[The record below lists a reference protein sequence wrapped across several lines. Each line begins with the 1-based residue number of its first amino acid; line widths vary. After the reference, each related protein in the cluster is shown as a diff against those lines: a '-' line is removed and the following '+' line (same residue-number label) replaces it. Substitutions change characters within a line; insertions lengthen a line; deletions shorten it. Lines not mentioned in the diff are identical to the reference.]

1 MQSFLLSNLGPD
13 LLYLWQGLGRWGA
26 IKYPRWQHLGS
37 GVRQRNGQCLDLMV
51 LFGIYFS
58 HILNRKT
65 GHKRPVSICY
75 LPWQCRKKNN
85 ILNIL
90 SKLKGIIEREVLEYW
105 NVPHYN
111 SIFPTPYLG
120 VVSREYIHTPH
131 WPRGSYWNL
140 FNKNNTGCIAW
151 QIVISSWHLTSLLCA
166 AIFISNWNIEMCSKV
181 GARQCRSWCESVSQC
196 WVW

>member
-75 LPWQCRKKNN
+75 LPWQCRKKNIIN
-85 ILNIL
+85 LL
-90 SKLKGIIEREVLEYW
+90 RKLKGIIEQEVLECG

-120 VVSREYIHTPH
+120 VVSREYTLHIDPEV
-131 WPRGSYWNL
+131 
-140 FNKNNTGCIAW
+140 
-151 QIVISSWHLTSLLCA
+151 VIGTCSIKITLA
-166 AIFISNWNIEMCSKV
+166 ASHGKLSFQH
-181 GARQCRSWCESVSQC
+181 GT
-196 WVW
+196 